1 MIRKLIGARYFNK
14 GYEAALGKPLDS
26 SYQTARD
33 TNGHGTHT
41 LSTAGGGFVGG
52 ANLSVQAMELER
64 AALLV
69 LELLHTSL
77 VGQSAMTLM

>member
-1 MIRKLIGARYFNK
+1 MNVVMIRKRVGD
-14 GYEAALGKPLDS
+14 PLNS
-26 SYQTARD
+26 SYRTVRD
-33 TNGHGTHT
+33 TSGHGTHT
-41 LSTAGGGFVGG
+41 LSTAGGRFVGG